1 MRFYVVSFPH
11 VKAYVSFML
20 SFITSTLIPVLI
32 LLLMGWLF
40 FRIKW
45 LNEGFIEAGSKL
57 VFNVAL
63 PALLFLSIAR
73 ADFSKAANLSLIG
86 VGVMGTLIVFAALMI
101 TSHLTV
107 HPYKARGVVVQGGF
121 RANMGIIGLAYC
133 ANTYGQEGLAVASVY
148 MGCITILFNVL
159 SVFVLNFYQGASRSL
174 LGQVTGMAKNPLI
187 LSIAS
192 ALPFSY
198 FEWQLPSTLIKTGEY
213 FAQLTLPLALICT
226 GASLQFRS
234 FSNDW
239 LNITISTISK
249 CAIYPMV
256 LVSMAYLFEFRG
268 MELGIV
274 LLMAIS
280 PTAAASYVMVRNL
293 GGDYRLAA
301 SIIAISTLL
310 SLPITALAF
319 GLLHKYQLV

>member
-159 SVFVLNFYQGASRSL
+159 SVFVLNFYQGTSFFVGS
-174 LGQVTGMAKNPLI
+174 
-187 LSIAS
+187 
-192 ALPFSY
+192 SY
-198 FEWQLPSTLIKTGEY
+198 WHGEK
-213 FAQLTLPLALICT
+213 I
-226 GASLQFRS
+226 R
-234 FSNDW
+234 
-239 LNITISTISK
+239 
-249 CAIYPMV
+249 
-256 LVSMAYLFEFRG
+256 
-268 MELGIV
+268 
-274 LLMAIS
+274 
-280 PTAAASYVMVRNL
+280 
-293 GGDYRLAA
+293 
-301 SIIAISTLL
+301 
-310 SLPITALAF
+310 
-319 GLLHKYQLV
+319 